1 MSEQMRLVAQ
11 SRFTKESYIAVSWY
25 LTRRMFFSGWQAYFY
40 PIALVFFGYSL
51 FHNGDTW
58 RAIVGI
64 GVMLAFIAFMTW
76 RIHRSLV
83 RKFDENFRNKE
94 VHTYTMDDVHCHIA
108 GESFHLDYPWDKV
121 LKVSRW
127 KDHYL
132 FYATKFTAQALDART
147 LTSDQ
152 IVQLEALL
160 DRVKP
165 GWRKA

>member
-1 MSEQMRLVAQ
+1 MEPLVLQ
-11 SRFTKESYIAVSWY
+11 SRFTKESFLAVAWY
-25 LTRRMFFSGWQAYFY
+25 LTRRMFFNGWRAYFY
-40 PIALVFFGYSL
+40 PILLAVVLLNL
-51 FHNGDTW
+51 FRSGDPW
-58 RAIVGI
+58 GLIMGI
-64 GVMLAFIAFMTW
+64 GLLIGLTTFILW
-76 RIHRSLV
+76 RIQRSLE
-83 RKFDENFRNKE
+83 RKFDEHFRIKE
-94 VHTYTMDDVHCHIA
+94 LHTYTLDDTHCHIA

-121 LKVSRW
+121 LKVRRW

-132 FYATKFTAQALDART
+132 LYATKFTAQALDART